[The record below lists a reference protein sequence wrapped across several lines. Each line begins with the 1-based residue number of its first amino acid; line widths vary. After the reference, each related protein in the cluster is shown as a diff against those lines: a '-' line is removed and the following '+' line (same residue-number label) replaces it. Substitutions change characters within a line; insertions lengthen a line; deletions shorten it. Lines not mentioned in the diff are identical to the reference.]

1 MKKGQ
6 DGSNLVEEGTSV
18 EATNREADIQAWTSN
33 NSSTKYQHA
42 DYVSP
47 NGTMHYNQD
56 YAIRVGLC
64 GSSPDSLPS
73 TDGSFGGSACS
84 LSSDEEWL
92 GRTVS

>member
-1 MKKGQ
+1 MKEGQ
-6 DGSNLVEEGTSV
+6 GESNLVEEGSSV
-18 EATNREADIQAWTSN
+18 ATTNRETELQAWTS

-56 YAIRVGLC
+56 YAIRVAIS

-73 TDGSFGGSACS
+73 TEGSFGGSTCS

-92 GRTVS
+92 GRMVS